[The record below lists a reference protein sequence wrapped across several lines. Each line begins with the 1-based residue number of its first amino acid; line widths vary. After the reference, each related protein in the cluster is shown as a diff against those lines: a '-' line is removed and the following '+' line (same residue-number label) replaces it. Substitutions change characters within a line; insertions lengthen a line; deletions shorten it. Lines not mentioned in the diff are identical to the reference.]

1 MLLEVCVDSFESAL
15 AAQRGGAD
23 RLELCGDLL
32 VGGITPSPFLIEKV
46 LKLDIPAN
54 VLLRPRF
61 GDFLYTETEKEIL
74 FKEVQMCRK
83 MGVNGVVLGA
93 LEADGRLDKPFLY
106 DLVAEAGPLHKTFH
120 RAFDVCLDAEEGME
134 DAIKLGFDTI
144 LSSGQAPTALQGA
157 STLSQLQKKANG
169 RITIMAGSGVKS
181 TNLLELIATT
191 GLTAYHMSAKRTVD
205 SPMVFRRKEVPMG
218 LPMAGEFDRFYTDE
232 AEVRKAK
239 SILKGK

>member
-46 LKLDIPAN
+46 LKLDVPAN

-83 MGVNGVVLGA
+83 LGVNGVVLGA
-93 LEADGRLDKPFLY
+93 LEADGRLDKSFLR
-106 DLVAEAGPLHKTFH
+106 DLIAEAGPLHKTLH
-120 RAFDVCLDAEEGME
+120 RAFDVCFDAEEGLE

-157 STLSQLQKKANG
+157 TKLSQLHKKANG

-181 TNLLELIATT
+181 SNLPELIAST
-191 GLTAYHMSAKRTVD
+191 GLTAFHMSAKRTVD

-218 LPMAGEFDRFYTDE
+218 LPMAGEYDRFYTDE
-232 AEVRKAK
+232 AEVRNAK
-239 SILKGK
+239 SILKKN

>member
-1 MLLEVCVDSFESAL
+1 MLLEVCVDSFESAQ

-46 LKLDIPAN
+46 QNLDVPVN

-61 GDFLYTETEKEIL
+61 GDFLYTESEKDIL

-93 LEADGRLDKPFLY
+93 LDPNEHLDKPFLQ
-106 DLVAEAGPLHKTFH
+106 DLIAEAGAMHKTLH
-120 RAFDVCLDAEEGME
+120 RAFDVCVDAEEGLY
-134 DAIKLGFDTI
+134 DAMALGFDTI

-157 STLSQLQKKANG
+157 SMLALLHQKAND
-169 RITIMAGSGVKS
+169 RITIMAGSGVKAS
-181 TNLLELIATT
+181 NLSELMSMT
-191 GLTAYHMSAKRTVD
+191 GLTAFHMSAKCSVD

-218 LPMAGEFDRFYTDE
+218 LPMAGEYERFYTDE

-239 SILKGK
+239 RILSKK

>member
-1 MLLEVCVDSFESAL
+1 MLLEVCVDSFESAQ

-32 VGGITPSPFLIEKV
+32 VGGVTPSPFLIEKV
-46 LKLDIPAN
+46 QKLDVPVN

-61 GDFLYTETEKEIL
+61 GDFLYTESEKDIL

-93 LEADGRLDKPFLY
+93 LEADGRLDKPFLH

-134 DAIKLGFDTI
+134 EAIKLGFDTI

>member
-1 MLLEVCVDSFESAL
+1 MLLEVCVDSYESSL

-46 LKLDIPAN
+46 QKLDMPVN

-61 GDFLYTETEKEIL
+61 GDFLYTETEKDIL
-74 FKEVQMCRK
+74 FQEVQMCRK

-93 LEADGRLDKPFLY
+93 LEPNGHLDKSFLQ
-106 DLVAEAGPLHKTFH
+106 DLITEAGPLHKTLH
-120 RAFDVCLDAEEGME
+120 RAFDVCVDAEEGLY
-134 DAIKLGFDTI
+134 DAIELGFDTI
-144 LSSGQAPTALQGA
+144 LSSGQAATALQGA
-157 STLSQLQKKANG
+157 SMLAQLHQKAND
-169 RITIMAGSGVKS
+169 RITIMAGSGVKAS
-181 TNLLELIATT
+181 NLSDLMTMT
-191 GLTAYHMSAKRTVD
+191 GLTAFHMSAKCSAD

-218 LPMAGEFDRFYTDE
+218 LPMAGEYERFYTDE

-239 SILKGK
+239 SILCKK

>member
-1 MLLEVCVDSFESAL
+1 MLLEVCVDSYESAL

-74 FKEVQMCRK
+74 FKEVEMCRK
-83 MGVNGVVLGA
+83 LGVNGVVLGA
-93 LEADGRLDKPFLY
+93 LEADGRLDKPFLH
-106 DLVAEAGPLHKTFH
+106 DLIAEAGPLHKTLH
-120 RAFDVCLDAEEGME
+120 RAFDACLDAEEGLE

-157 STLSQLQKKANG
+157 TKLSQLHKKANG

-181 TNLLELIATT
+181 SNLPELIAST
-191 GLTAYHMSAKRTVD
+191 GLTAFHMSAKRTVD

-218 LPMAGEFDRFYTDE
+218 LPMAGEYDRFYTDE

-239 SILKGK
+239 SILKKN

>member
-46 LKLDIPAN
+46 LKLDIPSN

-93 LEADGRLDKPFLY
+93 LEADGRLDKPFLH

-134 DAIKLGFDTI
+134 EAIKLGFDTI

-181 TNLLELIATT
+181 TNLMELIATT